1 MRDETL
7 DPRTEEAL
15 ARHQAIA
22 ARLGPHGRRGPS
34 MRELSA
40 EPIPWTGGTYRRR
53 SVATLYRYQ
62 KAARERS
69 LAGLYRQERADKGRR
84 TAIPPELFAS
94 CCALREKFP
103 GMGSAQI
110 RETLIAEGVAGAE
123 AIAASTL
130 RRWLRE
136 QHLPR
141 RSAKQVGP
149 RQQAF
154 VRFECRAPGELWL
167 VDATPGVFLPNPE
180 RPGKFRGTQLLLVE
194 DGYSRRIVGGG
205 FYWNQQLPALDDSF
219 YRATLHWGI
228 PTQVHVDRGNI
239 FISRHFRRVTA
250 ELGVGLIHARTAWA
264 KGKIE
269 RAIRTV
275 QDATFAQLRDLVE
288 RGEVT
293 DLQGLNAA
301 LWAWIDQAYH
311 QHVHSETGATPAA
324 RLSQPVNPVRDV
336 LAHEQTFLWQ
346 ATRQVHRAGGTI
358 ELFGNT
364 YDLGDPALAGAR
376 VQVRFN
382 PYRLQTVAIW
392 HEGRFRQT
400 VTAGRLQRERHPQVS
415 RLPERGPGAPSEGKA
430 ATTAL
435 NQLSALGRR
444 AAQQPPQSPVPFA
457 AEGVPPLR
465 LTEVLAR
472 VLGRPLQAREQQAV
486 RRHWQRH
493 GPCDPHV
500 WLPAL
505 ERFVAQKGTGHH
517 IAVYLDLCR
526 PEGDM

>member
-40 EPIPWTGGTYRRR
+40 EPIPWTGDTYRRR

-62 KAARERS
+62 KAARERR

-84 TAIPPELFAS
+84 TAIPPELFAL

-110 RETLIAEGVAGAE
+110 KETLVAEGISGAE

-141 RSAKQVGP
+141 RSGKKAG
-149 RQQAF
+149 RAQQAF
-154 VRFECRAPGELWL
+154 VRFECQAAGELWL
-167 VDATPGVFLPNPE
+167 ADATPGVFLPNPE
-180 RPGKFRGTQLLLVE
+180 RPGKFRGTQLLILE
-194 DGYSRRIVGGG
+194 DGFSRRVVGGG

-228 PTQVHVDRGNI
+228 PTQIHIDRGNI
-239 FISRHFRRVTA
+239 FVSRHFRRVTA

-269 RAIRTV
+269 RQIKTV
-275 QDATFAQLRDLVE
+275 QEATFAQLRDLVE

-293 DLQGLNAA
+293 DLQGLNEA
-301 LWAWIDQAYH
+301 LWLWLDQVYH
-311 QHVHSETGATPAA
+311 QRVHSETGATPAA
-324 RLSQPVNPVRDV
+324 RLPQPVNPVRDV

-346 ATRQVHRAGGTI
+346 ATRQVHRAGCTI

-364 YDLGDPALAGAR
+364 YELGDPTLAGAR

-400 VTAGRLQRERHPQVS
+400 VTAGRLRRERHPQVT
-415 RLPERGPGAPSEGKA
+415 RLPERGPTLPP
-430 ATTAL
+430 TTL
-435 NQLSALGRR
+435 NQLSALRRR

-457 AEGVPPLR
+457 AGGAAPLR
-465 LTEVLAR
+465 LTEVLTQ

-486 RRHWQRH
+486 RRHWQRY
-493 GPCDPHV
+493 GPFDPQAA
-500 WLPAL
+500 LPAL
-505 ERFVAQKGTGHH
+505 ERFVAQKGRGHH
-517 IAVYLDLCR
+517 VAVYLDLCR
-526 PEGDM
+526 PEGDL